1 MPQQPT
7 DEAPSAGDFA
17 LLDDVRVIDTAFFRR
32 DEEDAPAPHLRGP
45 WHPVFGDMPEYEPA
59 V

>member
-1 MPQQPT
+1 MQQQPT
-7 DEAPSAGDFA
+7 DESPIAGGLA
-17 LLDDVRVIDTAFFRR
+17 LLDNVRVIETCFAWRE
-32 DEEDAPAPHLRGP
+32 DEDESTQQLRGP